1 MWINVIWFLT
11 QVKLCVRDLPELEET
26 PEFLELLE
34 PVVLSKLGDLP
45 ELENLEKCLELEK
58 TMSEIDI
65 SEC

>member
-1 MWINVIWFLT
+1 MWINVVWFLT
-11 QVKLCVRDLPELEET
+11 QVKLCKRLARIRGD
-26 PEFLELLE
+26 FLELLE